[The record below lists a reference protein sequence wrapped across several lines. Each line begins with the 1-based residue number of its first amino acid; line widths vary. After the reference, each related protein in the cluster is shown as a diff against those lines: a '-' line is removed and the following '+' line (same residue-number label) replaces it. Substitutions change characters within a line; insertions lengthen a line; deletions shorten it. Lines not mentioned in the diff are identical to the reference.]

1 VLLYEKLLHEDDDC
15 AYNESKYF
23 SLTRSKLE
31 EFSFLANDLDRLA
44 NASIEDLY
52 DADEME

>member
-1 VLLYEKLLHEDDDC
+1 MLLYEKLLHEDDDC